1 MNPTHVDIIKQ
12 QVDRFVEDGAE
23 LEHARWA
30 RWQAHVFAR
39 ATKNQDGSYTISASD
54 AERWQR
60 QIDADYKDLSEP
72 EKESDRRE
80 AREYIP
86 LITTAMHA
94 AAHATEKAGEVDE
107 KKHFAFECNGAHGGR
122 GCYETFC
129 EDKSSLGPCT
139 SKEAAEVRAH
149 NACRAQSRRQL
160 DEYFG
165 RNV

>member
-80 AREYIP
+80 VREYIP

-94 AAHATEKAGEVDE
+94 AAHATEKAGEVE
-107 KKHFAFECNGAHGGR
+107 PSTHPRRCKTAHCHQTIKAQAFN
-122 GCYETFC
+122 
-129 EDKSSLGPCT
+129 
-139 SKEAAEVRAH
+139 AAIT
-149 NACRAQSRRQL
+149 QYRRQL

>member
-1 MNPTHVDIIKQ
+1 MNPTHADVIKQ

-80 AREYIP
+80 VREYIP

-94 AAHATEKAGEVDE
+94 AAHATEKAGEVEEVALPTRPCVNAEQHMFGTCFACE
-107 KKHFAFECNGAHGGR
+107 KTKGIN
-122 GCYETFC
+122 
-129 EDKSSLGPCT
+129 
-139 SKEAAEVRAH
+139 AAI
-149 NACRAQSRRQL
+149 AQSRRQL

-165 RNV
+165 RTITG